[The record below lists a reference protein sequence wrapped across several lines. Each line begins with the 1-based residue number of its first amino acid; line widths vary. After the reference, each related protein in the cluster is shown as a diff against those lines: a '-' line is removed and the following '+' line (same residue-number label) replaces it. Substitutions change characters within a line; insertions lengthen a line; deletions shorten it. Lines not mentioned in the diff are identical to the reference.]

1 MRYFIYCR
9 KSTEAEDRQVM
20 SIDSQRAE
28 IERLVRGQPDI
39 EVAGVLEE
47 SCSAKAPGRPVFN
60 DMLARIER
68 GEAQGIVA
76 WHPDRLARNSM
87 DGGRVIYLLDQGI
100 LKNLRF
106 ASLTFENNP
115 QGKFMLSI
123 IFGYSK
129 YYVDNLSENVKR
141 GIRAKIDRGWRP
153 NRAPLGYRNDRTTG
167 TILPDPVRLPLI
179 RRMFDHVLMHG
190 TSAHTVARLARE
202 WGFRTPQTRRAGG
215 RPITNSTAHRIL
227 TDPFY
232 AGLIV
237 WNGETYSGAHDPIV
251 TLAEFQH
258 VQRVV
263 RRPDRPRSYRKEFD
277 FTGLIRCGGC
287 GAQVTAEHKVNR
299 YGAHYTYYHCTHQ
312 RPAVPCRQ
320 GSVRAEE
327 LERQIAVFLAR
338 LRLPDMIHN
347 LVRDAF
353 RSEDRNPDTAAKA
366 ERASLQSALRATE
379 KALAN
384 LTHLRVQELIGDEEF
399 KAERGKLSSEASG
412 LRERLGRLNEA
423 RSTFEPVAMFLS
435 FKNKAVDWFRDGDRE
450 SKRLIFTATCSN
462 PTLIDKILS
471 VDARLPF
478 SFVGNSGTCPVLLD
492 EMNEVRTFLDRRDPE
507 FLMML
512 DTIRYLERKHGEAT
526 RPRSMTLPKSCPV
539 IVWVAGGGRPHTERR
554 GSAASRVPGIR

>member
-9 KSTEAEDRQVM
+9 KSTEAEDRQVL

-28 IERLVRGQPDI
+28 IERLVSSQPDI

-47 SCSAKAPGRPVFN
+47 SFSAKAPGRPVFN
-60 DMLARIER
+60 DMIARIER

-87 DGGRVIYLLDQGI
+87 DGGRVIYLLDQGV

-106 ASLTFENNP
+106 ASFTFENNP

-153 NRAPLGYRNDRTTG
+153 NRAPLGYRNDRATG
-167 TILPDPVRLPLI
+167 TILPDPDRLPLI
-179 RRMFDHVLMHG
+179 RRMFDHVLIHG

-215 RPITNSTAHRIL
+215 HPITNSGAHRIL

-251 TLAEFQH
+251 TLAEFER

-263 RRPDRPRSYRKEFD
+263 RRPDRSRPQRREFAY
-277 FTGLIRCGGC
+277 TGLIRCGVC
-287 GAQVTAEHKVNR
+287 GALVTAEHKVNR

-312 RPAVPCRQ
+312 RPTVPCQQ
-320 GSVRAEE
+320 GSIRLEE
-327 LERQIAVFLAR
+327 LERQIAAYLAR
-338 LRLPDMIHN
+338 LRLPDLIHT

-353 RSEDRNPDTAAKA
+353 LTRGRDPGDAAKA
-366 ERASLQSALRATE
+366 ERASLQSALRTTD

-384 LTHLRVQELIGDEEF
+384 LTHLRVRELIGDEEF
-399 KAERGKLSSEASG
+399 QAERAKLTAEASG
-412 LRERLGRLNEA
+412 LRARLGRPDEPS
-423 RSTFEPVAMFLS
+423 STFEPVAMFFS
-435 FKNKAVDWFRDGDRE
+435 FRNKAMDWFRDGDRE

-462 PTLIDKILS
+462 PTLLDKILS

-478 SFVGNSGTCPVLLD
+478 SFAGDS
-492 EMNEVRTFLDRRDPE
+492 
-507 FLMML
+507 
-512 DTIRYLERKHGEAT
+512 A
-526 RPRSMTLPKSCPV
+526 SCPSLLASNDTNLNYLRQTPLYSPSHTPSLAYSAV
-539 IVWVAGGGRPHTERR
+539 TAAGFT
-554 GSAASRVPGIR
+554 